1 MILPLLID
9 TSVNQIEAELKSCPF
24 VDNMCIQADPGSNF
38 CIALVSPN
46 HEALIQLCGHLGIE
60 GEMSYKDMCNDP
72 EIQAEVIKA
81 ISEHG
86 LKGGLNKS
94 QIPRKIKLCFE
105 PWTPESGL
113 VTSTLSVRREKMAE
127 MYKKDINRMFGVT
140 DYNRN
145 VFEIGVN
152 GNRESDRGNQETTN
166 GNRESDRGN
175 QKGNRESDQGGNQ
188 ETRVQVEVER
198 IEERVAKDQIHVQME
213 PINSAS
219 KNRSGTQSTE
229 GEEEWREAE
238 TEQSYM

>member
-1 MILPLLID
+1 
-9 TSVNQIEAELKSCPF
+9 
-24 VDNMCIQADPGSNF
+24 MCIQADPGSNF
-38 CIALVSPN
+38 SIALVSPN
-46 HEALIQLCGHLGIE
+46 HEALIQLCSYLGIE

-72 EIQAEVIKA
+72 EVQAEVIKA

-86 LKGGLNKS
+86 LRAGLKKS
-94 QIPRKIKLCFE
+94 EIPRKIKLCFE

-113 VTSTLSVRREKMAE
+113 VTSTLSVRRAKMAE
-127 MYKKDINRMFGVT
+127 MYKKDINRMFGIT

-145 VFEIGVN
+145 VFDIGAN
-152 GNRESDRGNQETTN
+152 GNRESNQ
-166 GNRESDRGN
+166 GA
-175 QKGNRESDQGGNQ
+175 NQ

-198 IEERVAKDQIHVQME
+198 IEGRVQKDQINVQME

>member
-1 MILPLLID
+1 
-9 TSVNQIEAELKSCPF
+9 
-24 VDNMCIQADPGSNF
+24 MCIQADPGSNF
-38 CIALVSPN
+38 SIALVSPN
-46 HEALIQLCGHLGIE
+46 HDALIQLCAYLGIE
-60 GEMSYKDMCNDP
+60 EEMSYKDMCNDP

-86 LKGGLNKS
+86 LKAGLKKS
-94 QIPRKIKLCFE
+94 ETPRKIKLCFE

-113 VTSTLSVRREKMAE
+113 VTSTLSVRREKMTE
-127 MYKKDINRMFGVT
+127 MYKKDINRMFGIT

-145 VFEIGVN
+145 VFEIGGN
-152 GNRESDRGNQETTN
+152 GNRESNQTA
-166 GNRESDRGN
+166 
-175 QKGNRESDQGGNQ
+175 NQ

-198 IEERVAKDQIHVQME
+198 IEERVAKDQINVEME

-219 KNRSGTQSTE
+219 KKRSGTQSTE